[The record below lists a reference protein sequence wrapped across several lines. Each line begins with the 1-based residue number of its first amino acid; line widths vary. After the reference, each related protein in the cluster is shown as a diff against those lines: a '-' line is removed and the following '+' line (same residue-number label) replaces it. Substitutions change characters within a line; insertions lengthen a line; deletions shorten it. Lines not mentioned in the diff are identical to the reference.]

1 LRSGQMLEVKLRSPT
16 ECISKKKMHR
26 SNSNSV
32 SCNSKAPFLEE
43 YVGTEK
49 ELFSGDLTR
58 VNLIDLFNSD
68 QIASEII

>member
-1 LRSGQMLEVKLRSPT
+1 MR
-16 ECISKKKMHR
+16 R

-43 YVGTEK
+43 YAGTEK